1 MRANLFFGGLLCV
14 SFAGVVGAGCGSSSS
29 DGNGGGDSGT
39 KETAPP
45 SDAAKEA
52 MCVGGFDAAVAMF
65 NASPEC
71 ASCVET
77 KCTSYAMACAC
88 DPACITI
95 IQCQIACVAEAG
107 VSAGEDCAMTCLAK
121 SSDGTATSQ
130 AEGFDLN
137 CIAPGKPCNAVCVV
151 ASTMGDA
158 GADTGGD
165 TGTPGDAA
173 KD

>member
-52 MCVGGFDAAVAMF
+52 MCKGGFDAAVAMF
-65 NASPEC
+65 MTSPEC
-71 ASCVET
+71 TTCVET
-77 KCTSYAMACAC
+77 KCTSLAMACAC

-95 IQCQIACVAEAG
+95 IQCQIACVGDGGMAQSCVE
-107 VSAGEDCAMTCLAK
+107 TCLGE
-121 SSDGTATSQ
+121 SSNSNAVNE
-130 AEGFDLN
+130 AEKFDLN
-137 CIAPGKPCNAVCVV
+137 CLNVGSPCNAACVTT
-151 ASTMGDA
+151 SIGEA
-158 GADTGGD
+158 GAD
-165 TGTPGDAA
+165 TGTPGDAS